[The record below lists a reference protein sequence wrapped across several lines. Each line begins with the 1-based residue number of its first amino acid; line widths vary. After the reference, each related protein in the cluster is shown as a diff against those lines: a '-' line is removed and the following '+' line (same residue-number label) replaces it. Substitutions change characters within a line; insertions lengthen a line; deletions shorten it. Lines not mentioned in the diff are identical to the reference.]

1 MSPPF
6 NELARVQEFIS
17 FAHKLGVGFEAAF
30 IISLNVRGSELF
42 KYARDNLFID
52 LEDDLSVACR
62 LCDFY
67 QTGEVFDENMPEM
80 EQLFDDVF
88 AKSLKS
94 VRSALAHSLCSI
106 YGKDKALTFFR
117 DEIFSS
123 LNFYNR
129 YYKCVVTID
138 QESVIHHSEYFKTQ
152 NFGRAI
158 ACELLPDKKAAAFIC
173 DIPYTHRS
181 LVPFYK
187 ISIFQ
192 LDLGSAVVTDLIKSG
207 GKDEVSFNRITKEML
222 FVNNFQSYRPGDSYL
237 SLIGTHVGK
246 NELLEWAKN
255 RVKSIADTEINWNVF
270 RCLFEETCALVNFEN
285 VLVQLTRSI
294 LKGEGFKIENSTTF
308 PLRCAHQHCQ
318 FLAINDIRKVFG
330 RKFTKIQDLKTFILP
345 LLQRSLYSFVNNN
358 DEFVWCKTTGCHYL
372 IKVNINCQTIIC
384 PKCRNE
390 RCGGCGE
397 DVHEGKNCEEARHA
411 LLLKDDHL
419 LLKWKEE
426 ISEMCRFCPNKNCN
440 MLIER
445 TIEGCNHMECTNCK
459 THFCWICESFKSD
472 NSRDIYR
479 HMLEIHGS
487 YGVDYAHLN
496 MGNYWVPFDYY
507 EDVEQPLPIMNQ
519 RLSREGLYGQL
530 RSRRNSL
537 TDSPLTGLSPSSG
550 ASNGDSAD
558 DIGGS
563 TGISSSLSESFS
575 DNQTEDKKTLH
586 TFSTNFGLFEGEN
599 IDNIEL
605 EYVHDV
611 LVGIK
616 KQLIKQLK
624 YNKWTEALAQAIITG
639 DFYCFLRRFKMI
651 MLCLRKRRDIK
662 YKSLTNQQLAAFVA
676 NNIVERFCDQNEETT
691 ILMILLANH
700 DKKFNCSVR
709 NHGYCRIA
717 HLLLKLLGDEDR
729 VNLIE
734 VIAKT
739 SGKTALHLAVAT
751 GHPCQLRVLLAL
763 TDIDPNIL
771 DESGR
776 AAIHYAV
783 ERNNLD
789 MVKMLMW
796 YGADIS
802 LAQSRNSKYNPSY
815 ISIHANPGA
824 TVDYWLRERV
834 KAISQ
839 KMLTFA
845 RSLCARTFSIEKSIS
860 TPHFLLL
867 NKISKSEIECQLN
880 LHTKVTNFA
889 SQNRPRPRAFLFMI
903 PIAFRTTD
911 ERSAASDPK
920 IVRVA
925 FPGDFY
931 VAGHPILDSW
941 DVNCTATKL
950 LPVFA
955 SNGYTTRQNNSF
967 FAYELP
973 SSIEGLHRLT
983 CRLGSVLNREN
994 LLIAVQAFSCTELRR
1009 NKSKAD

>member
-1 MSPPF
+1 MPPSKE
-6 NELARVQEFIS
+6 NQNK
-17 FAHKLGVGFEAAF
+17 KL
-30 IISLNVRGSELF
+30 
-42 KYARDNLFID
+42 
-52 LEDDLSVACR
+52 
-62 LCDFY
+62 
-67 QTGEVFDENMPEM
+67 
-80 EQLFDDVF
+80 
-88 AKSLKS
+88 
-94 VRSALAHSLCSI
+94 
-106 YGKDKALTFFR
+106 
-117 DEIFSS
+117 
-123 LNFYNR
+123 
-129 YYKCVVTID
+129 
-138 QESVIHHSEYFKTQ
+138 
-152 NFGRAI
+152 
-158 ACELLPDKKAAAFIC
+158 
-173 DIPYTHRS
+173 
-181 LVPFYK
+181 
-187 ISIFQ
+187 
-192 LDLGSAVVTDLIKSG
+192 
-207 GKDEVSFNRITKEML
+207 KDEEKQQNLKNVKQKEAI
-222 FVNNFQSYRPGDSYL
+222 NKK
-237 SLIGTHVGK
+237 K
-246 NELLEWAKN
+246 NSDKTSTSA
-255 RVKSIADTEINWNVF
+255 AIN
-270 RCLFEETCALVNFEN
+270 LDNFE
-285 VLVQLTRSI
+285 R
-294 LKGEGFKIENSTTF
+294 
-308 PLRCAHQHCQ
+308 
-318 FLAINDIRKVFG
+318 
-330 RKFTKIQDLKTFILP
+330 
-345 LLQRSLYSFVNNN
+345 
-358 DEFVWCKTTGCHYL
+358 
-372 IKVNINCQTIIC
+372 
-384 PKCRNE
+384 
-390 RCGGCGE
+390 
-397 DVHEGKNCEEARHA
+397 GK
-411 LLLKDDHL
+411 
-419 LLKWKEE
+419 
-426 ISEMCRFCPNKNCN
+426 
-440 MLIER
+440 
-445 TIEGCNHMECTNCK
+445 
-459 THFCWICESFKSD
+459 
-472 NSRDIYR
+472 
-479 HMLEIHGS
+479 
-487 YGVDYAHLN
+487 
-496 MGNYWVPFDYY
+496 
-507 EDVEQPLPIMNQ
+507 
-519 RLSREGLYGQL
+519 
-530 RSRRNSL
+530 RRNSL

-586 TFSTNFGLFEGEN
+586 IFSTNFGLFEGEN

-751 GHPCQLRVLLAL
+751 GHPCQLRVLLSL

-860 TPHFLLL
+860 TPHFLLI

-880 LHTKVTNFA
+880 LHTKVNNFA

-925 FPGDFY
+925 FPRDFY